1 MYTEQ
6 EYNELKEFILGVK
19 DWIPDNKLTYIWQN
33 YLKINGHQE
42 PQPCGCKSSANLWRK
57 AVDRIKEYI
66 KEQENLK
73 VDGSIG

>member
-42 PQPCGCKSSANLWRK
+42 PQPCGCKSSASLWAK
-57 AVDRIKEYI
+57 AVNRIKEYVN
-66 KEQENLK
+66 EQENLK